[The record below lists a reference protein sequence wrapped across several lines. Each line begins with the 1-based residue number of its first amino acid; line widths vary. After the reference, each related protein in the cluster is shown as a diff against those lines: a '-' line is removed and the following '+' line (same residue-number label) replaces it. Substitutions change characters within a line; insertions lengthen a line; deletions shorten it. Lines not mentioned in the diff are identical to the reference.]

1 MVGRGPAS
9 LIALMA
15 LTGVWGHAAAQSL
28 EAVESAEEAVVAA
41 WEQTPL
47 TYRTALIIEPDP
59 GGFGVYT
66 ERATTEFAANEPIV
80 IYAEPVG
87 YAWRDNGDG
96 TYTFGFDIDLLVKT
110 SDGEI
115 VGGQENF
122 QHLELTSREKNR
134 EFMLTLTLTLTG
146 APPDEYV
153 VEYTTRDIA
162 SDKQGVI
169 SLPFS
174 IVE

>member
-1 MVGRGPAS
+1 MYGHAFVPAMAVAAVMV
-9 LIALMA
+9 
-15 LTGVWGHAAAQSL
+15 LTGGSAAQSL
-28 EAVESAEEAVVAA
+28 DAIEAAEEAVIEA

-47 TYRTALIIEPDP
+47 TYRTAVFVASDP
-59 GGFGVYT
+59 AGYGVYN
-66 ERATTEFAANEPIV
+66 ERADGNFAQGEPIV

-87 YAWRDNGDG
+87 YAWQENDDG
-96 TYTFGFDIDLLVKT
+96 TYSFGFDVDLLLKT
-110 SDGEI
+110 AGGAI

-122 QHLELTSREKNR
+122 QHLELTSRARNR
-134 EFMLTLTLTLTG
+134 EFMLTLTLTVDG
-146 APPDEYV
+146 APPGDYV

-162 SDKQGVI
+162 SDKSGVI